1 MCRRYTLTSSAEKLH
16 ERFKVD
22 ITGVYK
28 PTYNAAP
35 THLLPVIT
43 NENPKG
49 FSFFYW
55 GATPKMANNKTIS
68 VKLYNARSDELT
80 GKASYRIALESR
92 RCLVPANGYYDWK
105 RISKKGRIPYWI
117 YPENH
122 DEFSFAGIWEEYDD
136 DDGSTEHVFR
146 IITVLT
152 NGILDSNSDQM
163 PAMLD
168 REDENFWLDNN
179 TPKDELMNF
188 LKSYPFGKM
197 ECHSVSPRLNNT
209 SVNQPSLIEH
219 LPPADQFG
227 NYTLFN

>member
-105 RISKKGRIPYWI
+105 RISKKRA
-117 YPENH
+117 N
-122 DEFSFAGIWEEYDD
+122 
-136 DDGSTEHVFR
+136 
-146 IITVLT
+146 TVLD
-152 NGILDSNSDQM
+152 I
-163 PAMLD
+163 
-168 REDENFWLDNN
+168 
-179 TPKDELMNF
+179 
-188 LKSYPFGKM
+188 
-197 ECHSVSPRLNNT
+197 PRK
-209 SVNQPSLIEH
+209 P
-219 LPPADQFG
+219 
-227 NYTLFN
+227 